1 MSLLTSDLVFF
12 AARYLLLL
20 FAFVVLGFAFA
31 HWRRAA
37 RRDAERLFEQ
47 VDIAISRLNVLEESL
62 AEQHARLEQRLQNVQ
77 SQTRLAAAAASGPGQ
92 RQYETAIRLARA
104 GTSREELMASCAV
117 TRHEAELL
125 LRLHAPRAPA
135 AETPVTKSAARAA
148 PAVAPAAPA
157 ARLAT
162 AR

>member
-1 MSLLTSDLVFF
+1 MSVLSNDLVFF
-12 AARYLLLL
+12 AGRYLLLL
-20 FAFVVLGFAFA
+20 CAFVVLGFAFA
-31 HWRRAA
+31 HWRRGA

-77 SQTRLAAAAASGPGQ
+77 SQTRMAAAAACAPGQ

-125 LRLHAPRAPA
+125 LRLHAPRAPRVPA
-135 AETPVTKSAARAA
+135 PETPVTKSAART
-148 PAVAPAAPA
+148 PADAAPA
-157 ARLAT
+157 ARFAT